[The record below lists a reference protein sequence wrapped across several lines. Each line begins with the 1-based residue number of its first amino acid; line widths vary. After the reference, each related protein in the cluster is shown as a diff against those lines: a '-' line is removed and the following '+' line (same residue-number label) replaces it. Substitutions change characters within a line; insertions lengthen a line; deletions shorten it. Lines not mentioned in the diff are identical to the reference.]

1 MEMNIRSIT
10 IVIAVFVMSAVAGSA
25 QSWTKGSQG
34 STVWT
39 LPGSPPQTTQT
50 AGPQDQAG
58 DSPFF
63 WTRNLYAHIDGG
75 LSYQQDATLEET
87 ISSATPPAI
96 FTSGTVTFKPG
107 IRGNITLGYNINR
120 SWAAEF
126 DTGVLWNSINSF
138 DGTSLSS
145 VGASFDTYTIPLL
158 ANIVYRIPIKGPW
171 AAYLGAGAG
180 GAASILSYSQTY
192 LGTRYSWGGSSF
204 VFGYQA
210 KAGLQYNLSRN
221 ASVDIAYEFFGTTDP
236 SWSSTQNFG
245 TPADYQFKEK
255 SFYTHSL
262 VIGFTWTF

>member
-1 MEMNIRSIT
+1 MNIRSIT
-10 IVIAVFVMSAVAGSA
+10 IVVAVLVMSTVAGSA
-25 QSWTKGSQG
+25 QDWTQGSQG

-39 LPGSPPQTTQT
+39 LPGSQPRTQDPQSRT
-50 AGPQDQAG
+50 ADPE
-58 DSPFF
+58 FF
-63 WTRNLYAHIDGG
+63 PARHLYVHVDGG
-75 LSYQQDATLEET
+75 LAYQQDATLEET
-87 ISSATPPAI
+87 ISSSSPPPI
-96 FTSGTVTFKPG
+96 FTSGTVTFQPG
-107 IRGNITLGYNINR
+107 VRGNVALGYNINR

-126 DTGVLWNSINSF
+126 DTGVIWNSIDSF
-138 DGTSLSS
+138 DGTSLNT

-210 KAGLQYNLSRN
+210 KAGLQYKLSRN
-221 ASVDIAYEFFGTTDP
+221 AALDVAYEFFGTTDP
-236 SWSSTQNFG
+236 SWSSTQSFG

-255 SFYTHSL
+255 GFYTHSL
-262 VIGFTWTF
+262 VISFTWSF